1 MKLLV
6 VDSDRDMVEM
16 LTNWLRTRGYEV
28 HHAFTSERAR
38 QLWLEQRPDVV
49 IIDPNNNSN
58 DPLAMCRELRD
69 AHDALVLVFT
79 KTKDEDAESAC
90 LENGADSFLAKP
102 FLPRQLL
109 AHLRALSRRVRSTLV
124 RNPSTIIEVGPLRVD
139 TVRHEVTR
147 NNITARLTP
156 TESRLLHLLAVNAND
171 ICTLDQIVTHVWG
184 FGEAGDKYLVK
195 AHIRHLREKIEPV
208 PSKPQFIIS
217 SPGIGYMLKRLAI
230 EKGPITQE
238 VQTVEVFPSCFEWE
252 KGAKS
257 SLAQRNAE
265 SPLAPPFPALAE
277 RGYTGGSIRRSKRR

>member
-16 LTNWLRTRGYEV
+16 VTGWLRTRGYEV

-38 QLWLEQRPDVV
+38 QVWLEKRPDVV
-49 IIDPNNNSN
+49 IIDPESNGN

-69 AHDALVLVFT
+69 AHDALILVFT
-79 KTKDEDAESAC
+79 RIHGEDAESAY

-124 RNPSTIIEVGPLRVD
+124 RNPSTIITVGPLRVD

-147 NNITARLTP
+147 DNKTARLTP
-156 TESRLLHLLAVNAND
+156 TESRLLHLLAANAND
-171 ICTLDQIVTHVWG
+171 ICTLEQIVTHVWG
-184 FGEAGDKYLVK
+184 FGESGDTYLVK

-208 PSKPQFIIS
+208 PGKPQFILT
-217 SPGIGYMLKRLAI
+217 SPGVGYMLKRHVVEGSVAYEESNSHEEAHAPLPDSMPT
-230 EKGPITQE
+230 GPMRIIPGF
-238 VQTVEVFPSCFEWE
+238 VP
-252 KGAKS
+252 
-257 SLAQRNAE
+257 
-265 SPLAPPFPALAE
+265 
-277 RGYTGGSIRRSKRR
+277 

>member
-16 LTNWLRTRGYEV
+16 VTGWLRTRGYEV
-28 HHAFTSERAR
+28 HHAFTSERAK
-38 QLWLEQRPDVV
+38 QVWLEKRPDVV
-49 IIDPNNNSN
+49 IIDPDNNTN

-79 KTKDEDAESAC
+79 KTNGEDAESAY

-124 RNPSTIIEVGPLRVD
+124 RNPSTIIEVGPLCVD

-147 NNITARLTP
+147 DNVTVRLTP
-156 TESRLLHLLAVNAND
+156 TESRLLHLLAANAND

-184 FGEAGDKYLVK
+184 FGEAGDNYLVK

-208 PSKPQFIIS
+208 PGKPRFIIT
-217 SPGIGYMLKRLAI
+217 SPGVGYMLKRHAV
-230 EKGPITQE
+230 EGSPVTQE
-238 VQTVEVFPSCFEWE
+238 AQIVEVTPTRIVE
-252 KGAKS
+252 
-257 SLAQRNAE
+257 
-265 SPLAPPFPALAE
+265 PAPARTSFGRIIPGFVP
-277 RGYTGGSIRRSKRR
+277 